1 MKVAECIGMQWSI
14 SVDMMRVLLV
24 WQCLDDG
31 PVSTSFGSQAPGPPG
46 RPGPGDPRGAS
57 GRSWPGRRDSRPT
70 PADSGRGPAPGFAGA
85 PRPPLTHREALV
97 ADAAHGE
104 AVVPGVHGPGQDLVQ
119 VHVRASVQQR
129 TPRPA
134 HAPVGSA
141 AASLPPSLR
150 GGGRSW
156 AATAAAPG
164 ARSRSRSAGA
174 RSSSRAPAA
183 EARRGR
189 AAERAQRGAS
199 RAPVTARA
207 GPGEA
212 PGRLK
217 GRRPRLTPRG
227 RAAPSARFL
236 RARGGR
242 PSPSL
247 SGAGS
252 TRARLP
258 RPTCPFPAPVPATP
272 TGLRR
277 SLRVARS
284 PRPKYRE
291 TSRGGEGYCGKGL
304 TSLPQFTDQ
313 QV

>member
-1 MKVAECIGMQWSI
+1 M
-14 SVDMMRVLLV
+14 
-24 WQCLDDG
+24 
-31 PVSTSFGSQAPGPPG
+31 
-46 RPGPGDPRGAS
+46 PR
-57 GRSWPGRRDSRPT
+57 
-70 PADSGRGPAPGFAGA
+70 
-85 PRPPLTHREALV
+85 
-97 ADAAHGE
+97 
-104 AVVPGVHGPGQDLVQ
+104 
-119 VHVRASVQQR
+119 
-129 TPRPA
+129 
-134 HAPVGSA
+134 SA

-156 AATAAAPG
+156 AATAAATG
-164 ARSRSRSAGA
+164 AWSRSRSAGA

-189 AAERAQRGAS
+189 AAERAPRGAS

-217 GRRPRLTPRG
+217 GRRPRPTPRG

-236 RARGGR
+236 WARGGR

-258 RPTCPFPAPVPATP
+258 RLTCPFPAPVPATP
-272 TGLRR
+272 TGLCR